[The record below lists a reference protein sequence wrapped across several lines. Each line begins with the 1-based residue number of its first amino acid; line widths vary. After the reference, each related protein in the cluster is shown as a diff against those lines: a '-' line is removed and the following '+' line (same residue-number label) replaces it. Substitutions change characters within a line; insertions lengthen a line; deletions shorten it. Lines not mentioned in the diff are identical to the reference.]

1 MTRHL
6 VSLLAP
12 LLLVLTTALP
22 AQAQVELTEEGVQ
35 AAMEAP
41 EFVQAFGTCFAG
53 IDHPEEV
60 DLVLIIDENGAATF
74 SKAEP
79 LLMQT
84 TATCVSQA
92 VTKLVFPATGNNF
105 EITYPMPIPEVS
117 AAATDPAHPV
127 VAAKPVYAVQ
137 PAPAVMVADD
147 SWKPIYSAGTRKI
160 VSGAVLT
167 ALGGAL
173 LALPGFALMMWG
185 LVCDQASSS
194 SYNDALCKPLLYTG
208 AVMLIGGV
216 IMVIIGATNI
226 AKGRRL
232 RHKAIQIRDGH
243 VVGLLPRLDFAG
255 TPDGHG
261 GSMVLTW
268 RF

>member
-1 MTRHL
+1 MTRHIA
-6 VSLLAP
+6 SLLAT
-12 LLLVLTTALP
+12 LIVLVLAVP

-41 EFVQAFGTCFAG
+41 EFVQAFGACFAG
-53 IDHPEEV
+53 IDHPAEV
-60 DLVLIIDENGAATF
+60 DLVLIIDENGGAAF

-105 EITYPMPIPEVS
+105 EITYPMPVPEVS

-137 PAPAVMVADD
+137 PATAVMVADD
-147 SWKPIYSAGTRKI
+147 SWKPIYSAGTRKV

-173 LALPGFALMMWG
+173 LALPGFI
-185 LVCDQASSS
+185 LVMYGVACDASTTGVFNS
-194 SYNDALCKPLLYTG
+194 ALCKPLLYTG
-208 AVMLIGGV
+208 AVMLVGGL

-232 RHKAIQIRDGH
+232 RHKAIQMRDG
-243 VVGLLPRLDFAG
+243 VGLLPRLDFAG

>member
-12 LLLVLTTALP
+12 LLLVLVVALP
-22 AQAQVELTEEGVQ
+22 AHAQVELTEEGVQ

-41 EFVQAFGTCFAG
+41 EFVQAFGACFAG
-53 IDHPEEV
+53 IDHPAEV

-84 TATCVSQA
+84 TTTCVSQA

-147 SWKPIYSAGTRKI
+147 SWKPIYSAGTRKV

-173 LALPGFALMMWG
+173 LALPGFALVMYGVW
-185 LVCDQASSS
+185 CDSIDRSTFNS
-194 SYNDALCKPLLYTG
+194 GICKPVLYTG
-208 AVMLIGGV
+208 AVMLVGG
-216 IMVIIGATNI
+216 IILVIIGATNI

-232 RHKAIQIRDGH
+232 RHKAIQMRDG
-243 VVGLLPRLDFAG
+243 VGLLPQLDFAG